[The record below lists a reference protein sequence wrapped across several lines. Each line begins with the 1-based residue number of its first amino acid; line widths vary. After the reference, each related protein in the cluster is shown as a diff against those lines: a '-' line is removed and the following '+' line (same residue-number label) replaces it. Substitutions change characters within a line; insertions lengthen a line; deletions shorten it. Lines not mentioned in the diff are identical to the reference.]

1 MNITTVAKLAGV
13 SRATVS
19 RYLNDGYVSDE
30 KRRAIARVIK
40 ETGYIPSRQAKI
52 LRTGKTHLIGVI
64 IPKINSAS
72 VSRMVA
78 GLSSV
83 FNDSQYQMLL
93 ANTDNHEKEEI
104 DYLRVFTEKDRVDG
118 IILVGTI
125 LTPEHER
132 VLKDLR
138 IPLVVLGQEFDGFS
152 CVYHDDYHALYDITS
167 HALKYGSRPA
177 YIGVTERDIAAG
189 KSRHMGF
196 THACDA
202 KKIKV
207 PERAQIESDFS
218 VDSAYLACETLLDV
232 YPEVDTIVC
241 ASDAIAFGAMTCLR
255 EFGRNVPEDVQVTGV
270 GDSDLS
276 KVITPSLTTIHHH
289 YKTSGMEAAKMLIG
303 AMDNEDNIVREI
315 RMGYELLVRNS
326 TRSDAQA

>member
-1 MNITTVAKLAGV
+1 MDITTVAKLAGV

-52 LRTGKTHLIGVI
+52 LRTGKTNLIGVI

-83 FNDSQYQMLL
+83 FNESQYQMLL
-93 ANTDNHEKEEI
+93 ANTDNRENKEI

-132 VLKDLR
+132 ALKNLR
-138 IPLVVLGQEFDGFS
+138 IPLIVLGQAFDGFS
-152 CVYHDDYHALYDITS
+152 CVYHDDYHAVREITS
-167 HALKYGSRPA
+167 HILNRGTKPA
-177 YIGVTERDIAAG
+177 YIGVTELDIAAG
-189 KSRHMGF
+189 QSRHTGF
-196 THACDA
+196 LDACA
-202 KKIKV
+202 EKNLEVPKK
-207 PERAQIESDFS
+207 AQMESDFS
-218 VDSAYLACETLLDV
+218 VDAAYLACERLLDV
-232 YPEVDTIVC
+232 YSEVDTIVC
-241 ASDAIAFGAMTCLR
+241 ASDSIAFGAITCLR
-255 EFGRNVPEDVQVTGV
+255 EFGRSVPEDVQVTGV

-303 AMDNEDNIVREI
+303 AMDKEDTIVRDI
-315 RMGYELLVRNS
+315 RMGYELLLRNS
-326 TRSDAQA
+326 TR

>member
-1 MNITTVAKLAGV
+1 MDITTVAKLAGV

-52 LRTGKTHLIGVI
+52 LRTGKTNLIGVI

-83 FNDSQYQMLL
+83 FNESQYQMLL
-93 ANTDNHEKEEI
+93 ANTDNRENKEI

-132 VLKDLR
+132 ALKNLR
-138 IPLVVLGQEFDGFS
+138 IPLIVLGQAFDGFS
-152 CVYHDDYHALYDITS
+152 CVYHDDYHAVREITS
-167 HALKYGSRPA
+167 HILNRGTKPA
-177 YIGVTERDIAAG
+177 YIGVTELDIAAG
-189 KSRHMGF
+189 QSRHTGF
-196 THACDA
+196 LDACA
-202 KKIKV
+202 EKNLEVPKK
-207 PERAQIESDFS
+207 AQMESDFS
-218 VDSAYLACETLLDV
+218 VDSAYLACERLLDV
-232 YPEVDTIVC
+232 YSEVDTIVC
-241 ASDAIAFGAMTCLR
+241 ASDSIAFCAITCLR
-255 EFGRNVPEDVQVTGV
+255 EFGRSVPEDVQVTGV

-303 AMDNEDNIVREI
+303 AMDKEDTIVRDI
-315 RMGYELLVRNS
+315 RMGYELLLRNS
-326 TRSDAQA
+326 TR

>member
-1 MNITTVAKLAGV
+1 MDITTVAKLAGV

-52 LRTGKTHLIGVI
+52 LRTGKTNLIGVI

-83 FNDSQYQMLL
+83 FNESQYQMLL
-93 ANTDNHEKEEI
+93 ANTDNRENKEI

-132 VLKDLR
+132 ALKNLR
-138 IPLVVLGQEFDGFS
+138 IPLIVLGQAFDGFS
-152 CVYHDDYHALYDITS
+152 CVYHDDYHAVREITS
-167 HALKYGSRPA
+167 LILNRGTKPA
-177 YIGVTERDIAAG
+177 YIGVTELDIAAG
-189 KSRHMGF
+189 QSRHTGF
-196 THACDA
+196 LDACA
-202 KKIKV
+202 EKNLEVPKK
-207 PERAQIESDFS
+207 AQMESDFS
-218 VDSAYLACETLLDV
+218 VDSAYLACERLLDT

-241 ASDAIAFGAMTCLR
+241 ASDSIAFGAITCLR
-255 EFGRNVPEDVQVTGV
+255 EFGRSVPEDVQVTGV

-303 AMDNEDNIVREI
+303 AMDKEDTIVRDI
-315 RMGYELLVRNS
+315 RMGYELLLRNS
-326 TRSDAQA
+326 TR

>member
-1 MNITTVAKLAGV
+1 MDITTVAKLAGV

-52 LRTGKTHLIGVI
+52 LRTGKTNRIGVI
-64 IPKINSAS
+64 MPKINSAS

-83 FNDSQYQMLL
+83 FNESQYQMLL
-93 ANTDNHEKEEI
+93 ANTDNRENKEI

-132 VLKDLR
+132 ALKNLR
-138 IPLVVLGQEFDGFS
+138 IPLIVLGQAFDGFS
-152 CVYHDDYHALYDITS
+152 CVYHDDYHAVREITS
-167 HALKYGSRPA
+167 HILNRGTKPA
-177 YIGVTERDIAAG
+177 YIGVTELDIAAG
-189 KSRHMGF
+189 QSRHTGF
-196 THACDA
+196 LDACA
-202 KKIKV
+202 EKNLEVPKK
-207 PERAQIESDFS
+207 AQMESDFS
-218 VDSAYLACETLLDV
+218 VDSAYLACERLLDV

-241 ASDAIAFGAMTCLR
+241 ASDSIAFGAITCLR
-255 EFGRNVPEDVQVTGV
+255 EFGRSVPEDVQVTGV

-303 AMDNEDNIVREI
+303 AMDKEDTIVRDI
-315 RMGYELLVRNS
+315 RMGYELLLRNS
-326 TRSDAQA
+326 TR

>member
-1 MNITTVAKLAGV
+1 MDITTVAKLAGV

-52 LRTGKTHLIGVI
+52 LRTGKTNLIGVI

-83 FNDSQYQMLL
+83 FNESQYQMLL
-93 ANTDNHEKEEI
+93 ANTDNRENKEI

-132 VLKDLR
+132 ALKNLR
-138 IPLVVLGQEFDGFS
+138 IPLIVLGQAFDGFS
-152 CVYHDDYHALYDITS
+152 CVYHDDYHAVREITS
-167 HALKYGSRPA
+167 HILNRGTKPA
-177 YIGVTERDIAAG
+177 YIGVTELDIAAG
-189 KSRHMGF
+189 QSRHTGF
-196 THACDA
+196 LDACA
-202 KKIKV
+202 EKNLEVPKK
-207 PERAQIESDFS
+207 AQMESDFS
-218 VDSAYLACETLLDV
+218 VDSAYLACERLLDV

-241 ASDAIAFGAMTCLR
+241 ASDSIAFGAITCLR
-255 EFGRNVPEDVQVTGV
+255 EFGRSVPEDVQVTGV
-270 GDSDLS
+270 GDSGLS

-303 AMDNEDNIVREI
+303 AMDKEDTIVRDI
-315 RMGYELLVRNS
+315 RMGYELLLRNS
-326 TRSDAQA
+326 TR

>member
-1 MNITTVAKLAGV
+1 MDITTVAKLAGV

-52 LRTGKTHLIGVI
+52 LRTGKTNLIGVI

-83 FNDSQYQMLL
+83 FNESQYQMLL
-93 ANTDNHEKEEI
+93 ANTDNRENKEI
-104 DYLRVFTEKDRVDG
+104 NYLRVFTEKDRVDG

-132 VLKDLR
+132 ALKNLR
-138 IPLVVLGQEFDGFS
+138 IPLIVLGQAFDGFS
-152 CVYHDDYHALYDITS
+152 CVYHDDYHAVREITS
-167 HALKYGSRPA
+167 HILNRGTKPA
-177 YIGVTERDIAAG
+177 YIGVTELDIAAG
-189 KSRHMGF
+189 QSRHTGF
-196 THACDA
+196 LDACA
-202 KKIKV
+202 EKNLEVPKK
-207 PERAQIESDFS
+207 AQMESDFS
-218 VDSAYLACETLLDV
+218 VDSAYLACERLLDV

-241 ASDAIAFGAMTCLR
+241 ASDSIAFGAITCLR
-255 EFGRNVPEDVQVTGV
+255 EFGRSVPEDVQVTGV

-303 AMDNEDNIVREI
+303 AMDKEDTIVRDI
-315 RMGYELLVRNS
+315 RMGYELLLRNS
-326 TRSDAQA
+326 TR

>member
-1 MNITTVAKLAGV
+1 MDITTVAKLAGV

-52 LRTGKTHLIGVI
+52 LRTGKTNLIGVI

-83 FNDSQYQMLL
+83 FNESQYQMLL
-93 ANTDNHEKEEI
+93 ANTDNRENKEI

-132 VLKDLR
+132 ALKNLR
-138 IPLVVLGQEFDGFS
+138 IPLIVLGQAFDGFS
-152 CVYHDDYHALYDITS
+152 CVYHDDYHAVREITS
-167 HALKYGSRPA
+167 HILNRGTKPA
-177 YIGVTERDIAAG
+177 YIGVTELDIAAG
-189 KSRHMGF
+189 QSRHTGF
-196 THACDA
+196 LDACA
-202 KKIKV
+202 EKNLEVPKK
-207 PERAQIESDFS
+207 AQMESDFS
-218 VDSAYLACETLLDV
+218 VDSAYLACERLLDV

-241 ASDAIAFGAMTCLR
+241 ASDSIAFGAITCLR
-255 EFGRNVPEDVQVTGV
+255 EFGRSVPEDVQVTGV

-303 AMDNEDNIVREI
+303 AMDKEDTIVRNI
-315 RMGYELLVRNS
+315 RMGYELLLRNS
-326 TRSDAQA
+326 TR

>member
-1 MNITTVAKLAGV
+1 MDITTVAKLAGV

-52 LRTGKTHLIGVI
+52 LRTGKTNLIGVI

-83 FNDSQYQMLL
+83 FNESQYQMLL
-93 ANTDNHEKEEI
+93 ANTDNRENKEI

-132 VLKDLR
+132 ALKNLR
-138 IPLVVLGQEFDGFS
+138 IPLIVLGQAFDGFS
-152 CVYHDDYHALYDITS
+152 CVYHDDYHAVREITS
-167 HALKYGSRPA
+167 HILNRGTKPA
-177 YIGVTERDIAAG
+177 YIGVTELDIAAG
-189 KSRHMGF
+189 QSRHTGF
-196 THACDA
+196 LDACA
-202 KKIKV
+202 EKNLEVPKK
-207 PERAQIESDFS
+207 AQMESDFS
-218 VDSAYLACETLLDV
+218 VDTAYLACERLLDV

-241 ASDAIAFGAMTCLR
+241 ASDSIAFGAITCLR
-255 EFGRNVPEDVQVTGV
+255 EFGRSVPEDVQVTGV

-303 AMDNEDNIVREI
+303 AMDKEDTIVRDI
-315 RMGYELLVRNS
+315 RMGYELLLRNS
-326 TRSDAQA
+326 TR

>member
-1 MNITTVAKLAGV
+1 MDITTVAKLAGV

-52 LRTGKTHLIGVI
+52 LRTGKTNLIGVI

-83 FNDSQYQMLL
+83 FNESQYQMLL
-93 ANTDNHEKEEI
+93 ANTDNRENKEI

-132 VLKDLR
+132 ALKNLR
-138 IPLVVLGQEFDGFS
+138 IPLIVLGQAFDGFS
-152 CVYHDDYHALYDITS
+152 CVYHDDYHAVREITS
-167 HALKYGSRPA
+167 HILNRGTKPA
-177 YIGVTERDIAAG
+177 YIGVTELDIAAG
-189 KSRHMGF
+189 QSRHTGF
-196 THACDA
+196 LDACA
-202 KKIKV
+202 EKNLEVPKK
-207 PERAQIESDFS
+207 AQMESDFS
-218 VDSAYLACETLLDV
+218 VDSAYLACERLLDV
-232 YPEVDTIVC
+232 YSEVDTIVC
-241 ASDAIAFGAMTCLR
+241 ASDSIAFGAITCLR
-255 EFGRNVPEDVQVTGV
+255 EFGRSVPEDVQVTGV

-276 KVITPSLTTIHHH
+276 KVITPSLTTIHQH

-303 AMDNEDNIVREI
+303 AMDKEDTIDRDI
-315 RMGYELLVRNS
+315 RTGYELLLRNS
-326 TRSDAQA
+326 TR